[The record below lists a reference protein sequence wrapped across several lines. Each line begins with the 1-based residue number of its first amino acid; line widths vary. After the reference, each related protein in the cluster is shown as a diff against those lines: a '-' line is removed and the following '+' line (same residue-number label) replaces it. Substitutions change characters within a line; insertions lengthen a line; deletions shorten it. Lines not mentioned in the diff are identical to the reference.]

1 MSKLPNFD
9 ELSITKVY
17 NLENDDDDFEDYEDE
32 TFNADEQNSDDAD
45 EKNDF
50 NNFGPKADDEKTL
63 SLIINNLLKSQKKKV
78 KNKILVPEQ
87 YDNKQVDV
95 AQKLLNSY

>member
-32 TFNADEQNSDDAD
+32 TSNADEQNSDDVRR
-45 EKNDF
+45 KNDF
-50 NNFGPKADDEKTL
+50 NNF
-63 SLIINNLLKSQKKKV
+63 N
-78 KNKILVPEQ
+78 
-87 YDNKQVDV
+87 
-95 AQKLLNSY
+95 